1 MQIQFQIPDIY
12 KGLYD
17 VATVQTHLQ
26 AELNFYLVEQFGRL
40 LKNVIS
46 VEELHQIGTEAKA
59 KAWESYQNRFLE
71 GLNVQ

>member
-17 VATVQTHLQ
+17 VATVQAHLQ

-40 LKNVIS
+40 FRSVVT
-46 VEELHQIGTEAKA
+46 VEELHQIGTEAKV

-71 GLNVQ
+71 GLNLQ